1 VLLQGYSTLDEHH
14 PGDPAVLIDY
24 AGRLAHL
31 FRRRSRVDIRWYLR
45 GHALTKRIFEG
56 IGTANDRRDG

>member
-31 FRRRSRVDIRWYLR
+31 FQAKNPR
-45 GHALTKRIFEG
+45 GYSAG
-56 IGTANDRRDG
+56 IYVVTR